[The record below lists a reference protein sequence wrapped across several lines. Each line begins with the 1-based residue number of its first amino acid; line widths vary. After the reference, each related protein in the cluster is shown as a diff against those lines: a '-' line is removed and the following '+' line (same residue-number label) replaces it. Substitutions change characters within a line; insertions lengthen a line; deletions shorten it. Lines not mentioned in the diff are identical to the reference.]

1 MCVLNIYLVVSLI
14 VFLQITKDYIDSH
27 SHLFVVLCFVAIL
40 IFVNH
45 YSDAI
50 ECFIVKLEQQPYD
63 DAWSDKCMLSMLQCC
78 SICGIADWIKQDY
91 SKSKTKRTID
101 YIIKYFLFTLQNTD
115 GCQT

>member
-50 ECFIVKLEQQPYD
+50 ECFIVNLEQQPHA
-63 DAWSDKCMLSMLQCC
+63 AWSDTYMLGMLQYC
-78 SICGIADWIKQDY
+78 SICGIANWIKRDY

-115 GCQT
+115 GYQT